1 MILCIAIL
9 GDTCNRYIN
18 SQKKEMF
25 PCLIYILH
33 HWTMVEKHIMSAT
46 DNCSRGVDCFRK
58 RFQNSKI
65 VKCLCKIWIFTNGML
80 SKDIIH
86 TFMSQQ
92 NKIAFMMWYQDRRR
106 S

>member
-1 MILCIAIL
+1 
-9 GDTCNRYIN
+9 
-18 SQKKEMF
+18 
-25 PCLIYILH
+25 
-33 HWTMVEKHIMSAT
+33 
-46 DNCSRGVDCFRK
+46 
-58 RFQNSKI
+58 
-65 VKCLCKIWIFTNGML
+65 ML